1 MAKNITI
8 SSVSSV
14 DGVPTVVGTIGEV
27 PFVATR
33 LQWGSKVL
41 MHVTARDLDRGSR
54 IAVGHAAKKAVRE
67 AGLDMTPAPLKRP
80 RKAAE
85 PADLTVTVK
94 VEPTE
99 PQILDLVV
107 DPTPVEELIDLGT
120 LTVPQLKSRA
130 KARGLKGYSDL
141 NKPQLLALLA

>member
-14 DGVPTVVGTIGEV
+14 DGTPTVVGTIGEV

-80 RKAAE
+80 RKAKEAE
-85 PADLTVTVK
+85 PVAE
-94 VEPTE
+94 EPVVLAE
-99 PQILDLVV
+99 VVFEAQI
-107 DPTPVEELIDLGT
+107 EG
-120 LTVPQLKSRA
+120 
-130 KARGLKGYSDL
+130 
-141 NKPQLLALLA
+141 

>member
-8 SSVSSV
+8 SSVTSV
-14 DGVPTVVGTIGEV
+14 DGTPTVVGTIGEV

-41 MHVTARDLDRGSR
+41 MHVTARDVDRGAR

-80 RKAAE
+80 RKAAD

-107 DPTPVEELIDLGT
+107 DPTPVEDLIDLST

-141 NKPQLLALLA
+141 NKPQLLDLLA

>member
-67 AGLDMTPAPLKRP
+67 AGLDLAPATLKRP
-80 RKAAE
+80 RKA
-85 PADLTVTVK
+85 ADLTVTVK

-99 PQILDLVV
+99 PQIVDLVV